1 MTIAGLKTDFEKELK
16 GLYSSIEI
24 KNIFYYVLSHL
35 LEVSKLTILSHTDKE
50 IDENLLKNIGP
61 IVLKLKKMM
70 PVQYVLGKADFY
82 DMVLD
87 VNPSVLIPR
96 PETEELADWIIKENM
111 GKNVSILDVCT
122 GSGCI
127 ALALKKN
134 LLHSHLKA
142 IDFSAKALEV
152 AKANAKKYKLNIDFM
167 EADALKLDQ
176 FLGPNEFDIIV
187 SNPPYVTPDEKETMH
202 DNVMLYEPHE
212 ALFVPGNDPL
222 IFYKAIAE
230 FAKESKKTT
239 MLYFEINES
248 KGDELTVLFK
258 NMGLT
263 DIIVKKDINGKDRM
277 LKCTYLC

>member
-1 MTIAGLKTDFEKELK
+1 MTIAELKTEFEKELK
-16 GLYSSIEI
+16 GLYSSSEI

-35 LEVSKLTILSHTDKE
+35 LEVSKLAILSHTDKE

-61 IVLKLKKMM
+61 ILLKLKKMM

-82 DMVLD
+82 DMVLE

-96 PETEELADWIIKENM
+96 PETEELADWIIKENK
-111 GKNVSILDVCT
+111 GKNISILDICT

-134 LLHSHLKA
+134 LPQSHLKA
-142 IDFSAKALEV
+142 IDFSVKALEV
-152 AKANAKKYKLNIDFM
+152 AKANAKTYKLDIDFM
-167 EADALKLDQ
+167 EADALKLNQ
-176 FLGPNEFDIIV
+176 FIDSNQFDTIV

-202 DNVMLYEPHE
+202 DNVLLYEPHE

-230 FAKESKKTT
+230 FAKGSNKTT
-239 MLYFEINES
+239 VLYFEINES
-248 KGDELTVLFK
+248 MGGELTVLLK
-258 NMGLT
+258 KMGHSE
-263 DIIVKKDINGKDRM
+263 IIVKKDINGKDRM